1 MDQQAEL
8 IKTAALNEDTIA
20 AVATPPGKGGVAI
33 IRLSGADAW
42 VIAQQLSGR
51 PLHAKTPALCNFT
64 FQNTFIDQGLALLFQ
79 GPRSFT
85 GENVAELHCHGGVV
99 ITSML
104 LDACLALGA
113 RMARPGEFSERAFMN
128 DKLDLAQA
136 EGLADLINAPT
147 RQAARQASA
156 SLRGAFSDAV
166 NAIAND
172 LLQLRI
178 YIEAAIDFPEEDV
191 DFLSDGIIQEKLA
204 SVADALDTLI
214 KNARQGVLMS
224 KSVSVV
230 LTGKPNVGKSSL
242 MNQLARDAV
251 AIVTDIPGTTRDVIK
266 QTLSFGGMV
275 FEFSDTAGIREAADV
290 IEQEGINRAKREL
303 DIADLIIEVIDDTTA
318 AATQECRDRD
328 VTTIRVL
335 NKIDLS
341 NRAAGEQS
349 SDEVTTIAVSAITGA
364 GISALEAAILAKVGV
379 SHPDSSTP
387 FSARERHVSILQ
399 ATREALHAA
408 IETFSQSGAGEI
420 LAEDL
425 RASHETLGAVTGVVG
440 VNDLLGEIFSSFC
453 IGK

>member
-8 IKTAALNEDTIA
+8 IKTAALNQDTIA

-128 DKLDLAQA
+128 DKLDLTQA

-178 YIEAAIDFPEEDV
+178 YIEAAIDFPEEEV
-191 DFLSDGIIQEKLA
+191 DFLSDGIIQEKLI

-303 DIADLIIEVIDDTTA
+303 DIADLIIEVIDDTTT
-318 AATQECRDRD
+318 AATKECRDRD
-328 VTTIRVL
+328 VPTIRVL

-379 SHPDSSTP
+379 SDRDSATP

-408 IETFSQSGAGEI
+408 IETFSQTGAGEI

-425 RASHETLGAVTGVVG
+425 RASHETLGAITGVVG

>member
-8 IKTAALNEDTIA
+8 IKTAALNQDTIA

-128 DKLDLAQA
+128 DKLDLTQA

-191 DFLSDGIIQEKLA
+191 DFLSDGIIQEKLT

-303 DIADLIIEVIDDTTA
+303 DIADLIIEVIDDTTT
-318 AATQECRDRD
+318 AATKECRDRD
-328 VTTIRVL
+328 VPTIRVL

-399 ATREALHAA
+399 ATREALNAA
-408 IETFSQSGAGEI
+408 IETFSQTGAGEI

>member
-42 VIAQQLSGR
+42 VIAQQLCGR

-178 YIEAAIDFPEEDV
+178 YIEAAIDFPEEEV

-214 KNARQGVLMS
+214 KNARQGVLMN

-275 FEFSDTAGIREAADV
+275 FDFSDTAGIREAADV

-303 DIADLIIEVIDDTTA
+303 DIADLIIEVIDDTTT

-328 VTTIRVL
+328 VPTIRVL

-399 ATREALHAA
+399 ATREALNAA
-408 IETFSQSGAGEI
+408 IETFSQTGAGEI

>member
-1 MDQQAEL
+1 
-8 IKTAALNEDTIA
+8 
-20 AVATPPGKGGVAI
+20 
-33 IRLSGADAW
+33 
-42 VIAQQLSGR
+42 
-51 PLHAKTPALCNFT
+51 
-64 FQNTFIDQGLALLFQ
+64 
-79 GPRSFT
+79 
-85 GENVAELHCHGGVV
+85 
-99 ITSML
+99 
-104 LDACLALGA
+104 
-113 RMARPGEFSERAFMN
+113 MARPGEFSERAFMN

-147 RQAARQASA
+147 RQAARKASA

-166 NAIAND
+166 NVIAND

-178 YIEAAIDFPEEDV
+178 YIEAAIDFPEEEV

-214 KNARQGVLMS
+214 KNARQGVLMN

-303 DIADLIIEVIDDTTA
+303 DIADLIIEVIDDTTT

-328 VTTIRVL
+328 VPTIRVL

-399 ATREALHAA
+399 ATREALNAA
-408 IETFSQSGAGEI
+408 IETFSQTGAGEI

>member
-1 MDQQAEL
+1 MDQQVEL

-178 YIEAAIDFPEEDV
+178 YIEAAIDFPEEEV
-191 DFLSDGIIQEKLA
+191 DFLSDGIIQEKLI

-303 DIADLIIEVIDDTTA
+303 DIADLIIEVIDDTTT
-318 AATQECRDRD
+318 AATKECRDRD
-328 VTTIRVL
+328 VPTIRVL

-399 ATREALHAA
+399 ATREALNAA
-408 IETFSQSGAGEI
+408 IETFSQTGAGEI

>member
-178 YIEAAIDFPEEDV
+178 YIEAAIDFPEEEV

-214 KNARQGVLMS
+214 KNARQGVLMN

-275 FEFSDTAGIREAADV
+275 FDFSDTAGIREAADV

-303 DIADLIIEVIDDTTA
+303 DIADLIIEVIDDTTTA
-318 AATQECRDRD
+318 TTQECRNQD
-328 VTTIRVL
+328 VPTIRVL

-399 ATREALHAA
+399 ATREALNAA
-408 IETFSQSGAGEI
+408 IETFSQTGAGEI

>member
-42 VIAQQLSGR
+42 VIAQELSGR

-214 KNARQGVLMS
+214 KNARQGVLMN

-328 VTTIRVL
+328 VPTIRVL

-399 ATREALHAA
+399 ATREALNAA
-408 IETFSQSGAGEI
+408 IETFSQTGAGEI